1 MMMLK
6 FFLVT
11 LVLFIVLLSINI
23 FFKKRNSNLH
33 IIIPLTGAFLG
44 IILIGLSIFMK
55 VDLFG
60 MDIYAFALF
69 ASSAA
74 TFIISAIADNMSSLK
89 KHYLSK
95 K

>member
-1 MMMLK
+1 MMLK

-33 IIIPLTGAFLG
+33 FFIPLAGVALG
-44 IILIGLSIFMK
+44 VILIGLSIFMK
-55 VDLFG
+55 IDLSG
-60 MDIYAFALF
+60 LDIYAFAIF